1 MSPKHGAKMPVH
13 MKLVAFLLLTSLAGA
28 QCDKAV
34 WVVDDDGIAGVVS
47 TEGKPVKHAKVRLTS
62 QDREYSAITDNEG
75 MFSIWP
81 VALGKYSFAVKGWG
95 EGQLEVRGWHRGKIN
110 RPGLQFI
117 KHKKCLL
124 LVFVSN

>member
-1 MSPKHGAKMPVH
+1 
-13 MKLVAFLLLTSLAGA
+13 MKLIAFLLLTSLAGA

-34 WVVDDDGIAGVVS
+34 WIVDDDGIAGAVS
-47 TEGKPVKHAKVRLTS
+47 IEGKPVKHAKVHLTS

-81 VALGKYSFAVKGWG
+81 VSLGKYCFAVNGWG
-95 EGQLEVRGWHRGKIN
+95 EGQLEVRGWHRGGIN

-117 KHKKCLL
+117 KHKTCLGLL
-124 LVFVSN
+124 LISN